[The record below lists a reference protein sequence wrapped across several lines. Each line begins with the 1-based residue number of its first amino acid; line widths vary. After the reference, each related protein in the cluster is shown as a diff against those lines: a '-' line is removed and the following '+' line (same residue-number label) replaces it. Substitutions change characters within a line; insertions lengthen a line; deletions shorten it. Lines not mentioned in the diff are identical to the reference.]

1 MREINGFEKQK
12 SLVQIVLDEK
22 EVSLLINDIEEL
34 KYEDT
39 KYKSVAKFEYDKKI
53 ILETPWDVSAVLQ
66 NKRSKI
72 SEIVDYNLQKNG
84 INDVSGKKIFTALRG
99 KYKASNKV
107 DDNERAER
115 I

>member
-1 MREINGFEKQK
+1 MKEINGFEKQNT
-12 SLVQIVLDEK
+12 LVQIVLDEK
-22 EVSLLINDIEEL
+22 EVPLLINDIEEL

-84 INDVSGKKIFTALRG
+84 IYDVRGKKIFTALRS

>member
-34 KYEDT
+34 QYEDT
-39 KYKSVAKFEYDKKI
+39 KYKSIEKFEYDKKI
-53 ILETPWDVSAVLQ
+53 ILNTPWDVSAVLQ

-84 INDVSGKKIFTALRG
+84 INDVSGKKIFTALKA
-99 KYKASNKV
+99 KYKSSNKV

>member
-1 MREINGFEKQK
+1 MKDIKGLDKQK
-12 SLVQIVLDEK
+12 TLVQIVLDEK
-22 EVSLLINDIEEL
+22 EVPLLINDIEEL
-34 KYEDT
+34 NFDET
-39 KYKSVAKFEYDKKI
+39 KYKSIEKFEYDRKA
-53 ILETPWDVSAVLQ
+53 ILETPWDVSVVLQ

-84 INDVSGKKIFTALRG
+84 IKDVSGKKIFTALRA
-99 KYKASNKV
+99 KYKSSNKV

>member
-1 MREINGFEKQK
+1 MKEINGFEKQK
-12 SLVQIVLDEK
+12 TLVQIVLDEK
-22 EVSLLINDIEEL
+22 EVSILIGDIEEL
-34 KYEDT
+34 KYDET
-39 KYKSVAKFEYDKKI
+39 KYRSIEKFEYDKKT

-72 SEIVDYNLQKNG
+72 SEIVDYNLLKNG
-84 INDVSGKKIFTALRG
+84 IGDVSGKRIFTALRA
-99 KYKASNKV
+99 KYKSSSKV

>member
-1 MREINGFEKQK
+1 MKEIKGSDKQK
-12 SLVQIVLDEK
+12 TLVQIVLDEK
-22 EVSLLINDIEEL
+22 EVPLLIKDIEAL
-34 KYEDT
+34 NYDDT
-39 KYKSVAKFEYDKKI
+39 KYKSIEKFEYDRNI

-84 INDVSGKKIFTALRG
+84 IKDVSGKKIFTALRAM
-99 KYKASNKV
+99 YKTSNKV

>member
-1 MREINGFEKQK
+1 MKEINGFDKQK
-12 SLVQIVLDEK
+12 TLVQIVLDEK
-22 EVSLLINDIEEL
+22 EVSLLIKDIVEL
-34 KYEDT
+34 KYDDT
-39 KYKSVAKFEYDKKI
+39 KYKSIDKFEYDRKI

-72 SEIVDYNLQKNG
+72 SEIVDYNLQRNG
-84 INDVSGKKIFTALRG
+84 VKDVSGKRIFTALRA
-99 KYKASNKV
+99 KYKSSNKV